1 VIRQAALYF
10 ATADDVHAAHLPVVG
25 RPVAF
30 RAILAAVRA
39 GVLRVA
45 VPTALRSPALD
56 AALATSPSAR
66 AAVAWCDSP
75 GALALEPVL
84 LLPAAALAPASALD
98 RLLQAPAG
106 RVLAESQATDAPALT
121 VDGVWL
127 AGMHAALVAGRPIGD
142 VLARELKG
150 RDVAA
155 VQGHRWFVRV
165 SGAGAAAEAEARLW
179 RELGSPI
186 DTRFDV
192 AVHRRLSR
200 WVTRAAVAQGVTPN
214 CITVTSGVVGLA
226 AAAAVARADAAALA
240 GGLLLYFVAVVLD
253 HSDGEVARLTLTE
266 SAVGEWLDIVLDTIV
281 HTSLVLALGHAASS
295 VTGGGLAAGVAAA
308 MGVLAS
314 AVVGKLWP
322 PAPLTAAHRGLL
334 DALTSRD
341 GFYVMLVL
349 FLVLRIAAPALLPT
363 LMIVVAAG
371 THAYWIARL
380 ALLWRRR
387 RRAGDDPPAP
397 PRPPS

>member
-30 RAILAAVRA
+30 RAIVAAVRA
-39 GVLRVA
+39 GVRRVA
-45 VPTALRSPALD
+45 VPAALRSPELD

-75 GALALEPVL
+75 GALASEPVL
-84 LLPAAALAPASALD
+84 LLPAAALAAASGLG

-106 RVLAESQATDAPALT
+106 RVLAESQATDTPALT
-121 VDGVWL
+121 VGGASL
-127 AGMHAALVAGRPIGD
+127 ASMHAALVAGSPIGD
-142 VLARELKG
+142 LLACELKA

-155 VQGHRWFVRV
+155 VHGHSWFVRV
-165 SGAGAAAEAEARLW
+165 SDASAAAEAEARLW

-186 DTRFDV
+186 DTRLDV

-200 WVTRAAVAQGVTPN
+200 GVTRAAIARGVSPN
-214 CITVTSGVVGLA
+214 GITLLSGVIGLA
-226 AAAAVARADAAALA
+226 AATAVSRGDVAALA
-240 GGLLLYFVAVVLD
+240 GGLVLYLIAVVLD
-253 HSDGEVARLTLTE
+253 HSDGEVARLTLKE
-266 SAVGEWLDIVLDTIV
+266 SAVGEWLDIVLDTVV
-281 HTSLVLALGHAASS
+281 HTSLVLALGHAAAS
-295 VTGGGLAAGVAAA
+295 VTGGGLGAGVAAA
-308 MGVLAS
+308 GGVVAS

-322 PAPLTAAHRGLL
+322 PAPLTATDRGLL

-341 GFYVMLVL
+341 GFYAMLVL
-349 FLVLRIAAPALLPT
+349 FLVLRIVAPALLPS

-371 THAYWIARL
+371 THAYWVVRV
-380 ALLWRRR
+380 ALLVRRR
-387 RRAGDDPPAP
+387 GQAGDDPIH
-397 PRPPS
+397 PRLPS